1 MVDIVDRK
9 TRSRMMA
16 GIKGT
21 DTKPELL
28 VRKGLFKLGF
38 RYRLHDKN
46 LRGKPDIVFA
56 RLKAVIFVHGCFWH
70 GHNCPLFKLP
80 ATRTDWWKG
89 KIEQNRARD
98 MRAQNELAA
107 LGWRQAVVWE
117 CALKGKHRRNPDE
130 VIKELAM
137 WLNGHERTYE
147 ARGSAI

>member
-1 MVDIVDRK
+1 MV
-9 TRSRMMA
+9 A
-16 GIKGT
+16 GIKGR

-38 RYRLHDKN
+38 RYRLHDKK
-46 LRGKPDIVFA
+46 LRGKPDMVFA
-56 RLKAVIFVHGCFWH
+56 RFKAVIFVNGCFWH

-80 ATRTDWWKG
+80 ATRTDWWKE

-98 MRAQNELAA
+98 MRAQNELAV

-117 CALKGKHRRNPDE
+117 CALKGKYRRNPDE

-147 ARGSAI
+147 ARGAAI